1 MENANQPRNVPM
13 KILVSEEQLRD
24 GVRRMAG
31 EIQEHYEG
39 RPLTVVGVL
48 IGSVVLLGDLIR
60 LLSIPLRAEMVQAR
74 NARGNSPRPGPLVID
89 EDLLSSAV
97 RGRDVLLVDDIFHTG
112 RTLWELIPQIDDLG
126 AASDPHT
133 HVLLEKQGQS
143 QVELKPDFIGFP
155 IPDEFVVGYGL
166 DFHDRYRNL
175 PYVAA
180 LDPRI

>member
-1 MENANQPRNVPM
+1 M
-13 KILVSEEQLRD
+13 KTLLSEEQLRD

-31 EIQEHYEG
+31 EIQKHYEG
-39 RPLTVVGVL
+39 RPLTVIGVL

-60 LLSIPLRAEMVQAR
+60 LLSIPLRVEMVQAR
-74 NARGNSPRPGPLVID
+74 NARGNNPRPGPLAID
-89 EDLLSSAV
+89 EDLLSFAV

-126 AASDPHT
+126 ATSVHSA
-133 HVLLEKQGQS
+133 VLLEKQGQC
-143 QVELKPDFIGFP
+143 QVELKPDFVGFQ
-155 IPDEFVVGYGL
+155 IPNEFVVGYGM

-180 LDPRI
+180 LEPAELAEEPGR

>member
-1 MENANQPRNVPM
+1 M
-13 KILVSEEQLRD
+13 KTLVSEEQLRD

-31 EIQEHYEG
+31 EIQKHYEG
-39 RPLTVVGVL
+39 RSLTIVGVL
-48 IGSVVLLGDLIR
+48 IGSVVLMSDLIR

-89 EDLLSSAV
+89 EDLLSFAV

-112 RTLWELIPQIDDLG
+112 HTLWDLIPQIDDLG
-126 AASDPHT
+126 ATSVRSA
-133 HVLLEKQGQS
+133 VLLEKQGQS
-143 QVELKPDFIGFP
+143 QVELKPDFLGFS
-155 IPDEFVVGYGL
+155 IPDEFVVGYGM

-180 LDPRI
+180 LEPAELAEESGR